1 MIDQEQLGAGGSKGD
16 SLSSSS
22 SDGSNKPQSQSNED
36 SDSLQDL
43 SHHTASAL
51 ALDR

>member
-22 SDGSNKPQSQSNED
+22 SDGSNKPQSNED